1 MVDKKAGFKE
11 CPKCG
16 LRNRPNAVQ
25 CDFCGQSLVAAED
38 WQHHLKDLES
48 LNKMELR
55 KPVDARTSRR
65 IEATIIRKDAPT
77 ARTLEIREADN
88 LKRAF
93 QELESKSDRADVKVE
108 ERRDHPSWRDD
119 APSTVAM
126 KSTSLVKE
134 PDLFPPEEGSEPER
148 PPEGPA
154 TDAEEPGTEPSI
166 VLPEAA
172 PEEEIRTEPTS
183 EGPAMELTEP
193 KAAEVVPSEETPEP
207 EAERDAEPMVPT
219 DVAKLEV
226 MAGPAIDVP
235 SNEVVTE
242 EAFITVS
249 SNAGDEIKVGP
260 ENGVCEKGEEHS
272 LFHTMGRKETVTTGV
287 FALGILTY
295 LIVLGLTAVGFLD
308 VAWSMGGGAI
318 SSVMVIYGGFSVL
331 PSFHRKDDAVVFICP
346 HCHEKVDQGG
356 KACPACGADFTSDD

>member
-65 IEATIIRKDAPT
+65 IEATIIRKDAP
-77 ARTLEIREADN
+77 AGRTVEIREADN

-93 QELESKSDRADVKVE
+93 QELESKSERVEVKVE
-108 ERRDHPSWRDD
+108 ERRDRPSWDD
-119 APSTVAM
+119 GSQSTVAM
-126 KSTSLVKE
+126 KSTSPVKE
-134 PDLFPPEEGSEPER
+134 PELSPPEEGSEPER
-148 PPEGPA
+148 PPEGPG
-154 TDAEEPGTEPSI
+154 TDVEEPAIVPSI
-166 VLPEAA
+166 VLPEAV
-172 PEEEIRTEPTS
+172 PEEDLRTEPAV
-183 EGPAMELTEP
+183 EPTEP
-193 KAAEVVPSEETPEP
+193 QAAEVVPSEETPEP
-207 EAERDAEPMVPT
+207 EAEKVAEPMVPT
-219 DVAKLEV
+219 DVAKVEV
-226 MAGPAIDVP
+226 MAGPTIDIP
-235 SNEVVTE
+235 SNEVVAE
-242 EAFITVS
+242 EASITVS
-249 SNAGDEIKVGP
+249 SSSGDEVKVGP
-260 ENGVCEKGEEHS
+260 EDGVCQRERGFF
-272 LFHTMGRKETVTTGV
+272 LFHTLGRKEAVTAGV
-287 FALGILTY
+287 LAFGILAY
-295 LIVLGLTAVGFLD
+295 LIILGLTAVGFLD

-318 SSVMVIYGGFSVL
+318 SSVMVIYGAFSVL

-346 HCHEKVDQGG
+346 HCHEKVDHEG

>member
-65 IEATIIRKDAPT
+65 IEATIIRKDAPA
-77 ARTLEIREADN
+77 ARTVEIREADN

-93 QELESKSDRADVKVE
+93 QELESKSDRVEVKVE
-108 ERRDHPSWRDD
+108 ERRERPSWSDD

-126 KSTSLVKE
+126 KSTSPVNE
-134 PDLFPPEEGSEPER
+134 PDLSPPEEGSEPER
-148 PPEGPA
+148 PPEGPGTA
-154 TDAEEPGTEPSI
+154 VEEPATVPSI
-166 VLPEAA
+166 VLPEAV
-172 PEEEIRTEPTS
+172 PEEQPQTEPAA
-183 EGPAMELTEP
+183 EEPAVEPTEP
-193 KAAEVVPSEETPEP
+193 EAAEPVPSEETPEP
-207 EAERDAEPMVPT
+207 VAERDAEPMVPT
-219 DVAKLEV
+219 DVAKVEV
-226 MAGPAIDVP
+226 MAGPSIDVP

-242 EAFITVS
+242 EASITVS
-249 SNAGDEIKVGP
+249 SSSGDEVKVGP
-260 ENGVCEKGEEHS
+260 EDGICHREKEV
-272 LFHTMGRKETVTTGV
+272 FPFPTMGRKEAVTAGLLA
-287 FALGILTY
+287 FGILAY
-295 LIVLGLTAVGFLD
+295 LIILGLTAVGFLD

-318 SSVMVIYGGFSVL
+318 SSVMVIYGAFSVL

-346 HCHEKVDQGG
+346 HCHEKVDHEG